1 MQDDEQSRTTGVLSN
16 ETLLLWLAVGL
27 AIVFL
32 ALLVFDIV
40 RRRRRAR
47 RRQQSDR
54 GTLREKLLKPVQRV
68 RAFQSDLDRMFHE
81 RSRRGRRHRPR
92 PPGTPP

>member
-1 MQDDEQSRTTGVLSN
+1 MQDIENLPGGSILGQ

-32 ALLVFDIV
+32 GLLAFDLI

-47 RRQQSDR
+47 RHRRSEPE
-54 GTLREKLLKPVQRV
+54 GLRAKLLKPVH
-68 RAFQSDLDRMFHE
+68 RAQTLQTDLEQMLHE
-81 RSRRGRRHRPR
+81 RSRHKRRHERK
-92 PPGTPP
+92 PPEAPP